1 MQAPCPAPQAD
12 QIGRTR
18 LARLPCVLLLV
29 VLSAARLLAQ
39 APTLSPPPPATPTLS
54 LSEMMERSEAARVR
68 LQAIQKQ
75 VPPPDE
81 LLRMQTDLSRRAA
94 QVEATADEISRRLD
108 EHPPLSVLP
117 DLSSVWLQ
125 MRPELTQSKEQVA
138 RLSKKLGTLAGEI
151 TQLAADAEQ
160 AHAALSAAH
169 APPEII
175 ERDDLLRRAIAEEQ
189 NDLLA
194 WQGKLLLLRG
204 RATEILARA
213 DAAKADIENFRRAG
227 IRDFFQPETV
237 PLWRQG
243 ILWNGAAL
251 TAQVRQALTDFVQ
264 PLLPYLRRNWWKL
277 GVQVLIFVLTAL
289 LLWRGRAT
297 VAAWPQRDV
306 VLERFVGITQRPW
319 SAALVASVVAVLPI
333 EREAP
338 RILFVIAGVLGISA
352 TLRLVTR
359 VIDPRRGFLAYVL
372 TIYAGAAL
380 LRGAFSASTP
390 LLQAFVVVEA
400 LVACGLT
407 WWVVQRRADRCGPRA
422 ERWVRLYGPFGI
434 VLLAASFVAALCG
447 YLDLGQ
453 FLVSATMGSAGF
465 GGILIITTRVALGLS
480 AYWLRV
486 WPLGNLRLVRRN
498 RDRILRSV
506 TRTLTVL
513 MTVLWV
519 LLVLR
524 NLRLLEGFLTALQT
538 VLEVRLERGA
548 ISISLGDIVG
558 FAITIWVS
566 WLLST
571 FIRFVLEEEIYP
583 RVTLPRGVPHLL
595 STLLHY
601 VILVFGFFVA
611 LGVLGV
617 DLTKATI
624 VAGALG
630 VGIGFGLQNVVNNFV
645 SGLIL
650 LFERPVRVG
659 DSVAIR
665 DVAGEMQHIGI
676 RSCVVHTWDGAE
688 VILPNA
694 LLISDPVINWTLSD
708 RLRRIT
714 LSVGV
719 AYGTDPAVVIE
730 LLRGVVTGRDGVLA
744 SPEPLLWFTGFGD
757 SALNFQVRVWT
768 ARYDSWGALQSE
780 LYLATYKV
788 LSDAGIQIPFP
799 QRDVHIEGTVPLPV
813 RVVDDGG
820 ETGKRGLLDREE

>member
-1 MQAPCPAPQAD
+1 MTRTPPAPPPRR
-12 QIGRTR
+12 IGGTR
-18 LARLPCVLLLV
+18 FAAPACVLLLG
-29 VLSAARLLAQ
+29 VLNAAQLTAQ
-39 APTLSPPPPATPTLS
+39 SPTPGLPPPATPTLS
-54 LSEMMERSEAARVR
+54 LSEAMERSEAARLR

-81 LLRMQTDLSRRAA
+81 LRRMQTDVSRWAT
-94 QVEATADEISRRLD
+94 QVEATADEISRRLG
-108 EHPPLSVLP
+108 ENPPLSVLP
-117 DLSSVWLQ
+117 DINIAWLQ
-125 MRPELTQSKEQVA
+125 MRPELMQRKEQVA
-138 RLSKKLGTLAGEI
+138 KLGKKLDTLVGEI

-169 APPEII
+169 APPEVI
-175 ERDDLLRRAIAEEQ
+175 ERDDLLRRAIAEQ
-189 NDLLA
+189 QKDLLA
-194 WQGKLLLLRG
+194 WQGKLLLLRD
-204 RATEILARA
+204 RATEVLARA
-213 DAAKADIENFRRAG
+213 DAAKADIENFRRAAVRS
-227 IRDFFQPETV
+227 IFEPETV

-243 ILWNGAAL
+243 VLWDRAAL
-251 TAQVRQALTDFVQ
+251 TAQIRQTLKDFVQ
-264 PLLPYLRRNWWKL
+264 PLLPYLRRSWWKL

-289 LLWRGRAT
+289 LLRQGRAT

-306 VLERFVGITQRPW
+306 VLERFVRITQRPW
-319 SAALVASVVAVLPI
+319 SAALVASLVSLLLI
-333 EREAP
+333 ERDAP
-338 RILFVIAGVLGISA
+338 RIMLVIAAALAIPA
-352 TLRLVTR
+352 TLRLVTG
-359 VIDPRRGFLAYVL
+359 VIHPQRYFAAYVL

-380 LRGAFSASTP
+380 LRSVFSASTP

-400 LVACGLT
+400 LLACGLA
-407 WWVVQRRADRCGPRA
+407 WWVVQQRADRFGPRA
-422 ERWVRLYGPFGI
+422 ERPVRLYGLLVV
-434 VLLAASFVAALCG
+434 VLLAANFVGTLCG

-453 FLVSATMGSAGF
+453 FLVSATLGSAGL
-465 GGILIITTRVALGLS
+465 GGILIIITRIALGLS
-480 AYWLRV
+480 SYLLRV
-486 WPLGNLRLVRRN
+486 WPLDNLRLVRRN
-498 RDRILRSV
+498 RDRILRYV
-506 TRTLTVL
+506 TRTLTAL

-524 NLRLLEGFLTALQT
+524 NVRLLEGFLTALQS
-538 VLEVRLERGA
+538 VLDVRLERGA

-566 WLLST
+566 WLLSA
-571 FIRFVLEEEIYP
+571 FIRFVLEEDIYP
-583 RVTLPRGVPHLL
+583 RVTLPRGVPNAL
-595 STLLHY
+595 SRLLHY

-624 VAGALG
+624 LAGALG

-650 LFERPVRVG
+650 LFERPVQVG
-659 DSVAIR
+659 DAVAIR

-676 RSCVVHTWDGAE
+676 RSCVVRTWDGAE

-694 LLISDPVINWTLSD
+694 LLIADPVTNWTLSNRRR
-708 RLRRIT
+708 RLT

-730 LLRGVVTGRDGVLA
+730 LLRGVATKHEGVLA

-757 SALNFQVRVWT
+757 SALNFEMRVWT
-768 ARYDSWGALQSE
+768 DRAVWGALQSE

-788 LSDAGIQIPFP
+788 LSDAGVQIPFP
-799 QRDVHIEGTVPLPV
+799 QRDVHIDSAAPLPV

-820 ETGKRGLLDREE
+820 ETANKD

>member
-1 MQAPCPAPQAD
+1 MTRTRPAPPPRR
-12 QIGRTR
+12 IGGTR
-18 LARLPCVLLLV
+18 FAALACVLLLV
-29 VLSAARLLAQ
+29 ALNAARLLAQ
-39 APTLSPPPPATPTLS
+39 SPTPGLPPPATPTLS
-54 LSEMMERSEAARVR
+54 LSEAMERSEAARVR

-81 LLRMQTDLSRRAA
+81 LRRMQTDVSRWAA
-94 QVEATADEISRRLD
+94 QVEATADEISRRLG
-108 EHPPLSVLP
+108 ESPPLSVLP
-117 DLSSVWLQ
+117 DINIVWLQ
-125 MRPELTQSKEQVA
+125 MRPELTQGKEQVA
-138 RLSKKLGTLAGEI
+138 KLGKKLDTLAAEI

-169 APPEII
+169 APPEVI
-175 ERDDLLRRAIAEEQ
+175 ERDDLLRRAIAEQ
-189 NDLLA
+189 QKDLLA
-194 WQGKLLLLRG
+194 WQGKLLLLRD
-204 RATEILARA
+204 RATEVLARA
-213 DAAKADIENFRRAG
+213 DAAKADIENFRRAAVRS
-227 IRDFFQPETV
+227 IFEPETV

-243 ILWNGAAL
+243 VLWDRAAR
-251 TAQVRQALTDFVQ
+251 TAQIRQTLKDFVQ
-264 PLLPYLRRNWWKL
+264 PLLPYLRRSWWKL

-289 LLWRGRAT
+289 LLRQGRAT

-306 VLERFVGITQRPW
+306 VLERFVRITQRPW
-319 SAALVASVVAVLPI
+319 SAALVASLVSLLLI
-333 EREAP
+333 ERDAP
-338 RILFVIAGVLGISA
+338 RIMLVIAAALAIPA
-352 TLRLVTR
+352 TLRLVTG
-359 VIDPRRGFLAYVL
+359 VIDPQRYFAAYVL

-380 LRGAFSASTP
+380 LRSVFSASTP

-400 LVACGLT
+400 LLACGLA
-407 WWVVQRRADRCGPRA
+407 WWVVQRRADRFGPRA
-422 ERWVRLYGPFGI
+422 ERPVRLYGLLAV
-434 VLLAASFVAALCG
+434 VLLAANFVGTLCG

-453 FLVSATMGSAGF
+453 FLVSATLGSAGL
-465 GGILIITTRVALGLS
+465 GGILIIITRIALGLS
-480 AYWLRV
+480 SYLLRV
-486 WPLGNLRLVRRN
+486 WPLDKLRLVRRN
-498 RDRILRSV
+498 RDRILRYV
-506 TRTLTVL
+506 TRTLTAL

-524 NLRLLEGFLTALQT
+524 NVRLLEGFLTALQT
-538 VLEVRLERGA
+538 LLDMRLERGA

-566 WLLST
+566 WLLSA
-571 FIRFVLEEEIYP
+571 FIRFVLEEDIYP
-583 RVTLPRGVPHLL
+583 RVTLPRGVPHTL

-601 VILVFGFFVA
+601 VILVFGCFVA

-624 VAGALG
+624 LAGALG

-650 LFERPVRVG
+650 LFERPVQVG
-659 DSVAIR
+659 DAVAIR
-665 DVAGEMQHIGI
+665 EVAGEIQHIGI
-676 RSCVVHTWDGAE
+676 RSCVVRTWDGAE

-694 LLISDPVINWTLSD
+694 LLIADPVTNWTLSN
-708 RLRRIT
+708 RLRRLT

-730 LLRGVVTGRDGVLA
+730 LLRGVATTHDGVLA

-757 SALNFQVRVWT
+757 SALNFEMRVWT
-768 ARYDSWGALQSE
+768 DRAVWGALQSE

-799 QRDVHIEGTVPLPV
+799 QRDVHIDSAAPLPV

-820 ETGKRGLLDREE
+820 EPASKD